1 MNIKSVKNFWSVV
14 TNDETDV
21 ENIGGTIYCFTS
33 EIGAL
38 RLFREYNKMSRN
50 ERTDMGYS
58 QNRKTWYFR
67 LEVV

>member
-1 MNIKSVKNFWSVV
+1 MNLKNVKNFWSDVA
-14 TNDETDV
+14 NDEIDV
-21 ENIGGTIYCFTS
+21 ENIGGTVYGFTT

-38 RLFREYNKMSRN
+38 RLFREYNKTIRN
-50 ERTDMGYS
+50 ERTDIGYS